1 MNAPA
6 KFPKTTTMSAREFN
20 QNTSGAKKAADH
32 GPVIITDRG
41 KPAYVL
47 MTDAEYRRLKAKP
60 QSAWDALV
68 PEAEIDIDLMD
79 YIPPRRVEPL
89 RFSFD
94 DDE

>member
-1 MNAPA
+1 M
-6 KFPKTTTMSAREFN
+6 TSREFN
-20 QNTSGAKKAADH
+20 QNRSRAMQAAKV
-32 GPVIITDRG
+32 GPVSITSRG

-47 MTDAEYRRLKAKP
+47 MTEEEYRRLKAKP
-60 QSAWDALV
+60 QSAWDALA

-94 DDE
+94 DEE